1 MQSWQVLPVIL
12 VVGVFAVSF
21 AMRGKLRQKAAAM
34 YSGAMD
40 AFRAE
45 VGAGRA
51 ADEVDPIFLVATHR
65 KLLSATIYYV
75 GVTNRRFALKPAGG
89 ATQVFD
95 RRTVQL
101 AIKQKTFTDVGNM
114 QTTIS
119 HGWELAVVLPDGTR
133 QAWRVYDHAEG
144 IADHGA
150 HVRALVAALGG

>member
-12 VVGVFAVSF
+12 VIGVFAVSF
-21 AMRGKLRQKAAAM
+21 AMRGKLRAKAAAM

-45 VGAGRA
+45 VGAGRQP
-51 ADEVDPIFLVATHR
+51 DEAEPIYLVATHR
-65 KLLSATIYYV
+65 KMLSATIYYV
-75 GVTNRRFALKPAGG
+75 AVTNRRFAMKPAGSP
-89 ATQVFD
+89 TQLFD
-95 RRTVQL
+95 RRAVQL

-119 HGWELAVVLPDGTR
+119 HGWELAVTVPDGTR
-133 QAWRVYDHAEG
+133 QAWRVYDHADG

-150 HVRALVAALGG
+150 QVRALVAVLGA